1 MKFLVPV
8 ITIFLMSLVIV
19 SLVEGQTQEK
29 STSVLYA
36 QTIVRDAEG
45 NLVAYLETT
54 RMNFVDFEQVD
65 RLINDKATKIIN
77 SKVIEEDGTVI
88 EIMSF
93 ERKPPSYDT
102 EGTRGLTILGDVVL
116 GMKGVNVAAWFQ
128 NEGYFLESDDKL
140 TLVWTVIRTL
150 E

>member
-1 MKFLVPV
+1 
-8 ITIFLMSLVIV
+8 MS
-19 SLVEGQTQEK
+19 
-29 STSVLYA
+29 
-36 QTIVRDAEG
+36 
-45 NLVAYLETT
+45 
-54 RMNFVDFEQVD
+54 FVDFEQVD

-116 GMKGVNVAAWFQ
+116 GMKVVNLAALFQ